1 MNISFTKM
9 QGCGNDYI
17 YIDCRKEIP
26 AGLFEKIPFLC
37 DRHFGIGADGVILIC
52 HSDKADAFMRMFNA
66 DASEGKMCGNG
77 VRCVAEWLYTH
88 GIQKQQIQI
97 ETLAGIKLLQRVAEK
112 QWTVDMGKANF
123 QAESLPAVGFSNQ
136 NLIHTISVAEK
147 KWQVVLVN
155 MGNPHCV
162 IQVDNTQRLDLEKI
176 GSCFE
181 KAPAFP
187 EGVNTEFIQ
196 YINQTELVMRVWER
210 GSGET
215 LACGTGACAS
225 VAAFVERGLCPKNQD
240 ITVHLLGGELKIKVT
255 EQTIFMTGAAQ
266 TVFEGQISILE

>member
-17 YIDCRKEIP
+17 YIDCRDGI
-26 AGLFEKIPFLC
+26 ADGLIERISFLS

-52 HSDKADAFMRMFNA
+52 HSDTADAFMQMFNA

-88 GIQKQQIQI
+88 GIKKQQIQI
-97 ETLAGIKLLQRVAEK
+97 ETLAGMKLLQRVAEK

-123 QAESLPAVGFSNQ
+123 RADSLPAIGLCNDELV
-136 NLIHTISVAEK
+136 HTLSVAEK
-147 KWQVVLVN
+147 DWQVVLVN

-162 IQVDNTQRLDLEKI
+162 IQVENTQQLDLEKI
-176 GSCFE
+176 GGCFE
-181 KAPAFP
+181 KHTAFP

-196 YINQTELVMRVWER
+196 YINQNELIMRVWER

-215 LACGTGACAS
+215 LACGTGACAA

-240 ITVHLLGGELKIKVT
+240 ITVHLLGGDLKIKVT
-255 EQTIFMTGAAQ
+255 EETVFMTGAAQ
-266 TVFEGQISILE
+266 TVFEGQISILK